1 MMDYVV
7 ISFWAFL
14 AWYLPKLEEGQNHE
28 GSVDRLDNTTVKN
41 LDQVYFQLGL
51 VHESMM
57 QHMRAVV
64 NYKEAVRINPRMERA
79 HFGIGKNYIL
89 AKRYEKAIKPLER
102 AYKLNPEETLTTIYL
117 GWVNSQLGN
126 HDKAAEILKKALNYS
141 ALCPSCGI
149 RHHKHADMAASAV
162 IQIPSGK
169 PGDESGKNGVE
180 QEAKPV
186 PPAPVSFGNA
196 IEKTAL
202 LSTKPAN
209 DKTGD
214 DKAGASSSETQ
225 GLKIEFDGQN
235 LIDARLA
242 VTLYRYGLAHIKMEE
257 YFPAMVELS
266 EAVRL
271 DPEFSDAHYALGLA
285 YERMG
290 MHKESVAEYILALK
304 DKPAFHE
311 AKFKLE
317 EEVTLEELKRLLPD
331 HFAPEE
337 APSARTHHH
346 HTPPAKVVP
355 LKRPAKSFK
364 QIVKEEGWGGAIRQ
378 GMERFY

>member
-14 AWYLPKLEEGQNHE
+14 AWYLPKLEAGQDHE
-28 GSVDRLDNTTVKN
+28 SPVERLDNTTVKN

-102 AYKLNPEETLTTIYL
+102 AYKLNPEETLTSIYL

-126 HDKAAEILKKALNYS
+126 HDKAAEILKQALNYS

-149 RHHKHADMAASAV
+149 KHHKNAYMAASAV
-162 IQIPSGK
+162 IQIPKGN
-169 PGDESGKNGVE
+169 ESGKNGVE
-180 QEAKPV
+180 QEARPV
-186 PPAPVSFGNA
+186 APAPVSFGNA
-196 IEKTAL
+196 IEKSAL

-214 DKAGASSSETQ
+214 DKAGASTAETQ

-257 YFPAMVELS
+257 HFPAMVELN

-271 DPEFSDAHYALGLA
+271 DPEFSDAHYALGLV

-290 MHKESVAEYILALK
+290 MHKESVAEYVLALK

-317 EEVTLEELKRLLPD
+317 EEVTLDELKRLLPE
-331 HFAPEE
+331 HFAQEE
-337 APSARTHHH
+337 TPRATKHPHH
-346 HTPPAKVVP
+346 HTLPAKVVP

-364 QIVKEEGWGGAIRQ
+364 EIVKEEGWGGAIKQ
-378 GMERFY
+378 GMKRFY

>member
-14 AWYLPKLEEGQNHE
+14 AWYLPKLEAGQDHE
-28 GSVDRLDNTTVKN
+28 GPVERLDNTTVRN

-102 AYKLNPEETLTTIYL
+102 AYKLNPEETLTSIYL

-126 HDKAAEILKKALNYS
+126 HDKAAEILKQALNYS

-149 RHHKHADMAASAV
+149 RHHKNADMAASAV

-169 PGDESGKNGVE
+169 QGNESGNNG
-180 QEAKPV
+180 EAKPAT
-186 PPAPVSFGNA
+186 PAPVSFGNA
-196 IEKTAL
+196 IEKSAL

-214 DKAGASSSETQ
+214 DKAEVSSTSETQ

-271 DPEFSDAHYALGLA
+271 DPEFSDAHYALGLV

-317 EEVTLEELKRLLPD
+317 EEVTLDELKRLLPE
-331 HFAPEE
+331 HFAQEE
-337 APSARTHHH
+337 TPAATKHLHHH
-346 HTPPAKVVP
+346 ARHAKVVP

-364 QIVKEEGWGGAIRQ
+364 EIVKEEGWGGAIKQ
-378 GMERFY
+378 GMKRFY

>member
-1 MMDYVV
+1 MLDYVV

-14 AWYLPKLEEGQNHE
+14 AWYLPKLEEGKKHE
-28 GSVDRLDNTTVKN
+28 DIIGNSVGAGLKN
-41 LDQVYFQLGL
+41 LDGVYFQLGM

-57 QHMRAVV
+57 QYMRAVV
-64 NYKEAVRINPRMERA
+64 NFKEAARINPRMDKA

-89 AKRYEKAIKPLER
+89 AERYEKAVKPLEK
-102 AYKLNPEETLTTIYL
+102 AVKLNPDETLAAIYL

-126 HDKAAEILKKALNYS
+126 HDKAAEILKKALSFS
-141 ALCPSCGI
+141 ATCPSCGI
-149 RHHKHADMAASAV
+149 KHHKNAEMAATAV
-162 IQIPSGK
+162 IQIPGQSVSLRVG
-169 PGDESGKNGVE
+169 NTVE
-180 QEAKPV
+180 NSLP
-186 PPAPVSFGNA
+186 
-196 IEKTAL
+196 
-202 LSTKPAN
+202 LSTSPAN
-209 DKTGD
+209 DHDNADIAKP
-214 DKAGASSSETQ
+214 EEQ

-235 LIDARLA
+235 LVDAKLA

-257 YFPAMVELS
+257 YFPAMIELT

-271 DPEFSDAHYALGLA
+271 DPGFTDAHYALGLA

-317 EEVTLEELKRLLPD
+317 EEVTLDELKLLLPE

-337 APSARTHHH
+337 NPAPAPTHHH
-346 HTPPAKVVP
+346 TMIPTKILP
-355 LKRPAKSFK
+355 LKRPKNFK
-364 QIVKEEGWGGAIRQ
+364 EFIKPEGWGKAIKQRIA
-378 GMERFY
+378 RFY